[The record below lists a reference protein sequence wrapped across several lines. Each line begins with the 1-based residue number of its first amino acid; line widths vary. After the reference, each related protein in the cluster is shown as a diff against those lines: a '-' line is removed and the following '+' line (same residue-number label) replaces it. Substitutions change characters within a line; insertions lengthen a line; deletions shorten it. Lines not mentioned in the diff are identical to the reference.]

1 MSVAESKSYHAAVM
15 FDSDLRPANILL
27 GDRGHILLTYF
38 SQWNTVECRIND
50 QAFDSLYC
58 APGLCHMLTCDF
70 IIYIVSRICKS
81 SRNVDVKPKTVC
93 NICFRLG
100 FNSLYIVFLSVCPAF
115 STLHCVN

>member
-1 MSVAESKSYHAAVM
+1 LSVAESKSYHAAVM

-93 NICFRLG
+93 NIYVLG
-100 FNSLYIVFLSVCPAF
+100 
-115 STLHCVN
+115 